1 MHVPQKKKLSLLND
15 RQQNHPHK
23 HAGHG
28 SPSLPGQ
35 HRNIGNC
42 MSQQGNSARY
52 YLLGS
57 PESPSSL
64 IQMQRRLTHSNAT
77 PPVTMPTTMTV
88 DEKTQKKVNICGSS
102 FILVRFITRFVKN
115 YFKRP
120 FNSMCPIKKENLT
133 ACEAVMGS

>member
-1 MHVPQKKKLSLLND
+1 
-15 RQQNHPHK
+15 
-23 HAGHG
+23 
-28 SPSLPGQ
+28 
-35 HRNIGNC
+35 
-42 MSQQGNSARY
+42 
-52 YLLGS
+52 
-57 PESPSSL
+57 
-64 IQMQRRLTHSNAT
+64 MQRRLTHSNAT